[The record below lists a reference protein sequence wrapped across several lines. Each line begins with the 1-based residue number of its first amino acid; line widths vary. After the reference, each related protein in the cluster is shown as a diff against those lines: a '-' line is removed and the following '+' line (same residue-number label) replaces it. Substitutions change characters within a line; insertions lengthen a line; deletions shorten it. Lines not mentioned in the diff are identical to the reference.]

1 MGESESRRILSEEQ
15 QARIETMEVNLRNKV
30 QELFSLTSNFNVLKK
45 NNEATRQN
53 LDETKDVLEKTEIV
67 LADTRQ
73 NLVDETIL
81 RRAHQATE
89 EQLGNVGGELISTLD
104 RTVSDVGG
112 LHSKI
117 KRKSDLQA
125 LNREGWQTSQGKV
138 TDVTQLVESNLEEF
152 RSQQEELVIG
162 LSNRMQSFV
171 QEELQKLGS
180 TQDFLR
186 EKAASFEA
194 SEKEVVQQTSG
205 AKDEMNIV
213 LEEIKD
219 LREDV
224 KRKVGEGLNGLSAAA
239 GRISAEVINEL
250 GAFHTQVSDIILLLL
265 G

>member
-15 QARIETMEVNLRNKV
+15 QARIETMETNLRNKV

-45 NNEATRQN
+45 DNDATRQH

-73 NLVDETIL
+73 NLADETIL

-89 EQLGNVGGELISTLD
+89 EQLGNVGGELISALE

-117 KRKSDLQA
+117 KRKSDLEA
-125 LNREGWQTSQGKV
+125 LNREDWEASQGKV
-138 TDVTQLVESNLEEF
+138 ADVTQLVESNLEGF
-152 RSQQEELVIG
+152 KSQQEELVTA
-162 LSNRMQSFV
+162 LSKRMQSFV
-171 QEELQKLGS
+171 QEELQKLGA

-205 AKDEMNIV
+205 AKDDMNVV

-250 GAFHTQVSDIILLLL
+250 GAFHTQVSNIVLLLI